1 MISPIKTKVVE
12 EFMQGLLTYRDLPM
26 ISSTDYKA
34 PGYRPNSL
42 LTERK
47 HPVVRATRELAQDQ
61 SFQPGVYGIALKPQ
75 SQSPDRF
82 LSGDHEHNVYQIHT
96 HG

>member
-12 EFMQGLLTYRDLPM
+12 EFMQGLLTYRNLPM

-61 SFQPGVYGIALKPQ
+61 SFQPGVYGIALKLQ
-75 SQSPDRF
+75 SQSPTRF
-82 LSGDHEHNVYQIHT
+82 FFWRARIKRS
-96 HG
+96 